1 MVCWLSAAV
10 NNLSNLS
17 QTQSQD
23 GAKYKLTSETGVTR
37 DKLGED
43 TTSGLN
49 TESQRADLNKDNIL
63 SSLLARKD
71 IH

>member
-1 MVCWLSAAV
+1 M
-10 NNLSNLS
+10 
-17 QTQSQD
+17 
-23 GAKYKLTSETGVTR
+23 R

-49 TESQRADLNKDNIL
+49 TKSQRADLNKDNVL

>member
-1 MVCWLSAAV
+1 MCWLLAAV

-23 GAKYKLTSETGVTR
+23 GAKYKLTSETGVMR

-49 TESQRADLNKDNIL
+49 TKSQRADLNKDNVL